1 MFASILQ
8 HEREPRLL
16 TTFNTSNRLKPHSQ
30 NTKRKFQKKMAFSD
44 TSDDREAC
52 CRSSSICGSFFAM
65 IWCINMLVS
74 AITSLSWIDSP
85 VDDWVSADALII
97 GMSRANKTL
106 ERNQTNFDQNET
118 NQTIFDNDDTVS
130 DYENYCAE
138 LNFVTEDGESITTVI
153 DTYCSYESEDIEI
166 GSWLAIMYNPAD
178 PEETFEL
185 ELYEE
190 ELHLD
195 GKDSLRL
202 TVGVTVFFSIAYLAC
217 SIYLCKSQ
225 PELSPTGL
233 WPSTTADTESPTGE
247 PRESSE
253 ERMVRILSKFHFQD
267 VLEGLS
273 NTNATS
279 IRAEDKHDPE
289 TLKIEGGGEDAIGK
303 SDDQE
308 SSWSLAGATNML
320 SSWRKPSRDDEC
332 CICMETYNPGET
344 VCVAKTTECDHV
356 FHKDCI
362 SSWLQKNHDC
372 CPLCRIDLMQ

>member
-1 MFASILQ
+1 
-8 HEREPRLL
+8 
-16 TTFNTSNRLKPHSQ
+16 
-30 NTKRKFQKKMAFSD
+30 MAFSD

-52 CRSSSICGSFFAM
+52 CRSSSRCGSFYAM

-74 AITSLSWIDSP
+74 ALTRLSLLDSL
-85 VDDWVSADALII
+85 VDYWVRADALII
-97 GMSRANKTL
+97 GISRASKTL

-118 NQTIFDNDDTVS
+118 NQTIFDNNDTVS

-138 LNFVTEDGESITTVI
+138 LNFVTEDGESITT
-153 DTYCSYESEDIEI
+153 TYCSYESEDIEI

-178 PEETFEL
+178 PEEIKKVENYQEFRSD
-185 ELYEE
+185 EE
-190 ELHLD
+190 
-195 GKDSLRL
+195 GSLRL
-202 TVGVTVFFSIAYLAC
+202 TVGATVFFSVAYLAC

-225 PELSPTGL
+225 PELSPMN
-233 WPSTTADTESPTGE
+233 TTADTESPTGE

-253 ERMVRILSKFHFQD
+253 ERGVRILSKFHFQD

-279 IRAEDKHDPE
+279 IRAEDKYDPE
-289 TLKIEGGGEDAIGK
+289 TLKIEGKGEGGDEDDSSAIGNN
-303 SDDQE
+303 SNHQE

-344 VCVAKTTECDHV
+344 ICVARTTECDHV